1 VVLACWMLSA
11 FLLAAD
17 APPASSDGHSLAI
30 TLADARAR
38 ALGAGPDVVLADLRA
53 QLART
58 EVEVAGT
65 LANPTLGLQTA
76 RLSAKLTASLGVPL
90 PLFGQRQTAVAAA
103 GASAEAARLDVDAS
117 RLDAR
122 WSATHAWLDLWE
134 AQEKSAL
141 LEAAAADTA
150 RLADIAQERFAA
162 GTGPRVDVIRTGADR
177 ARARAEAT
185 AAAGIV
191 PGFAVHL
198 AVLLGADTPGSL
210 RATGPIDLGPLPS
223 ESEAMARLRAQ
234 HPALR
239 RDRAQADAAAARVR
253 AEQRARWP
261 VVTADLAVAAG
272 DPTLP
277 GTDVLAGISFE
288 APVLNQRGGPI
299 AHARAEE
306 TLATW
311 TTETELR
318 RLAAD
323 LTAGYRQSESAAARA
338 RTLTDEVIQALEEA
352 RRMTEEGYRDGRVDL
367 LRVLEAQS
375 AVRDAK
381 IASIEARA
389 AWQRARADVER
400 AVGALPPGGTSSGP

>member
-1 VVLACWMLSA
+1 
-11 FLLAAD
+11 
-17 APPASSDGHSLAI
+17 
-30 TLADARAR
+30 
-38 ALGAGPDVVLADLRA
+38 
-53 QLART
+53 
-58 EVEVAGT
+58 
-65 LANPTLGLQTA
+65 
-76 RLSAKLTASLGVPL
+76 
-90 PLFGQRQTAVAAA
+90 
-103 GASAEAARLDVDAS
+103 
-117 RLDAR
+117 
-122 WSATHAWLDLWE
+122 
-134 AQEKSAL
+134 
-141 LEAAAADTA
+141 
-150 RLADIAQERFAA
+150 
-162 GTGPRVDVIRTGADR
+162 
-177 ARARAEAT
+177 
-185 AAAGIV
+185 
-191 PGFAVHL
+191 
-198 AVLLGADTPGSL
+198 
-210 RATGPIDLGPLPS
+210 
-223 ESEAMARLRAQ
+223 MARLYAQ

-277 GTDVLAGISFE
+277 GTDVLAGLSFE

-306 TLATW
+306 RLATW